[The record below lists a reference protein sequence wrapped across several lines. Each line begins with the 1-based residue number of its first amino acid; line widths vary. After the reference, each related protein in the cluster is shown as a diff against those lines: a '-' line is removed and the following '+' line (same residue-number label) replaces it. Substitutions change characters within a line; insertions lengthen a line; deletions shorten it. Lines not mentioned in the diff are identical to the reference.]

1 MRHRLAALALIAA
14 SSSGALAEEKPV
26 WELGVGPFFLAQP
39 DYRGS
44 DETSGYIYPFPYVIY
59 RGDRFRVDRDGIR
72 GLLFETD
79 RVEFDLSFFG
89 SPPVDSSDNTAR
101 EGMPDL
107 DATLEVGPVLSVTIA
122 QDAPRDFGWRLRFRL
137 PVRYALTTDFSNVG
151 SAGWVTWPH
160 LNLDTRQRFWGGEW
174 WLGFNV
180 GPQYATRQYN
190 SYFYSVPTQF
200 ATPTRPAYE
209 APGGYGGTIFLASLS
224 RRFKQFWA
232 GGYLRYDNLSGAAFD
247 ASPLVK
253 SSSYFSAGLAVAW
266 VFAESSERVDA
277 PY

>member
-1 MRHRLAALALIAA
+1 VSLRLAALALIAA
-14 SSSGALAEEKPV
+14 SGTGALAEEKPV

-44 DETSGYIYPFPYVIY
+44 DETNGYVYPFPYVVY

-79 RVEFDLSFFG
+79 RVEFDLSVFG
-89 SPPVDSSDNTAR
+89 SPPVDSSDNAAR

-107 DATLEVGPVLSVTIA
+107 DATLEIGPVLSVTIA
-122 QDAPRDFGWRLRFRL
+122 QDAPRDFGWRLRFRV
-137 PVRYALTTDFSNVG
+137 PVRYAFTTDFSNVG
-151 SAGWVTWPH
+151 TAGWVTWPH

-190 SYFYSVPTQF
+190 NYFYSVPTQF

-224 RRFKQFWA
+224 RRFKRFWA
-232 GGYLRYDNLSGAAFD
+232 GGYLRYDNLSGAVFD
-247 ASPLVK
+247 ESPLVK